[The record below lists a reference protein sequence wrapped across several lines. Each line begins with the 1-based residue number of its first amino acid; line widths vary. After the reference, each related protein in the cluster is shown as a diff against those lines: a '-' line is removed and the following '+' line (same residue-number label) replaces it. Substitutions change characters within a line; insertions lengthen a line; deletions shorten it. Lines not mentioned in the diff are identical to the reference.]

1 MKKTCVES
9 CLLYLKYSRT
19 EYETRKYLKS
29 LEYDNNEI
37 DNAIEYCKELGYID
51 DEDYVNAFVSDH
63 VIFYKWGPD
72 KIKFKLKEKGITDK
86 IVEYSIMDNKEDIE
100 KNILEQT
107 AKKARGLDL
116 NDYKTKRKVI
126 NFLISKGY
134 RYDDANSAFEKY
146 KDSMTNE

>member
-51 DEDYVNAFVSDH
+51 DE
-63 VIFYKWGPD
+63 
-72 KIKFKLKEKGITDK
+72 
-86 IVEYSIMDNKEDIE
+86 IM
-100 KNILEQT
+100 
-107 AKKARGLDL
+107 
-116 NDYKTKRKVI
+116 
-126 NFLISKGY
+126 
-134 RYDDANSAFEKY
+134 
-146 KDSMTNE
+146 